1 MRKLF
6 PAMRVSLSLIMAVVS
21 IILLSDLLGIIPD
34 RSTAVID
41 GRKKIAETLAIQY
54 SLAARRNDYDSIET
68 SMKMLV
74 EHNDEV
80 QSAALRNASGG
91 LEAVVGE
98 HEEYWDPAP
107 GEKSTPTQLQVP
119 IYMNATLRQKWG
131 SVELRFS
138 PPSKVSL
145 FGISVSPLVL
155 ITVFIGVTGFLV
167 FLLLIRKILTSIDPT
182 AVIPSRVRKALDTL
196 NEGVLL
202 VDKKGQILF
211 ANEMFASA
219 LQQSEQH
226 MLGMEIADLGWN
238 GNLEK
243 LPWMDTLHS
252 GVSTV
257 GQKVTLSLSDKSEV
271 QFVVNSAAVLDDKGN
286 QQGAMVT
293 FDDVTELE
301 ERNNELREMVNKL
314 KDSSEYINR
323 QNEELRI
330 LATRD
335 PLTNCLNRRTLFD
348 QYEEN
353 CIDAIVNNA
362 EFNCMM
368 LDIDHFKQVNDK
380 YGHAAGDI
388 VLKVISA
395 AIKDVLRG
403 DDEVFRYGGEEF
415 CILLPGAD
423 IKSAATMAERIRESI
438 EAQVVEDAVEGQV
451 IRVTASIGLSSIKLG
466 QENLQSLIESA
477 DAALYESK
485 RTGRNRVT
493 IWSADTDQDDMD
505 VNHDNE
511 ARTITPEVE
520 TEYLDKVTKLPNR
533 MDFRRELSRLLLHAQ
548 QHDEYAAVLLLDLD
562 MFKRIN
568 NLFGYTAGDAV
579 LEAVAERLEGSV
591 RISDSACR
599 INNGLLKNEVYGLG
613 GDEFGILLS
622 GLDSKQDVSVVV
634 ERLID
639 SLALPV
645 NVNDQDVFM
654 TCSIGVSQFPDDG
667 TDADSLVTCAS
678 VAMQHAKRCGKN
690 SCQFFRND
698 FVSVVRDDYEIEK
711 ALRYALENN
720 EFELYF
726 QPQLDVQTLRI
737 DSMEALIRWHHP
749 QRGIIMPADF
759 IAAAE
764 TTGQINAIGEWVI
777 NAACQQIRDWLDL
790 GFELPVAINLSPV
803 QFRKDNL
810 VDLINTAVARAR
822 IDPQFL
828 QLEITES
835 TIMEELDSALET
847 MQTLSRLGYK
857 ISIDDFGTGYS
868 SLEYLKRFPVDNL
881 KIDRAFI
888 KDVVTDTGDAT
899 IVRAAISMAHGMG
912 LQVVAEGV
920 ETEEQL
926 LFLRNLRCDLIQ
938 GFLLGVPLPA
948 KDVIALIDEEQW
960 QTQA

>member
-1 MRKLF
+1 MRRMF

-41 GRKKIAETLAIQY
+41 GRKRIAETLAIQY
-54 SLAARRNDYDSIET
+54 SLAARKNDYDTIES
-68 SMKMLV
+68 SMRMLV

-80 QSAALRNASGG
+80 QSAALRNASGDI
-91 LEAVVGE
+91 EAVVGE
-98 HEEYWDPAP
+98 HEKYWDPVP

-119 IYMNATLRQKWG
+119 IYMNATLKQKWG

-138 PPSKVSL
+138 PPGKVSI
-145 FGISVSPLVL
+145 FGISISPLVL

-202 VDKKGQILF
+202 VDKKGRILF
-211 ANEMFASA
+211 ANEMFATA

-226 MLGMEIADLGWN
+226 MLGMKIADLGWN
-238 GNLEK
+238 DHLDD
-243 LPWMDTLHS
+243 LPWILTLKS
-252 GVSTV
+252 GVSMV
-257 GQKVTLSLSDKSEV
+257 GQKVTLSLPDKSEV
-271 QFVVNSAAVLDDKGN
+271 QFVVNSAAVLDDKGT

-301 ERNNELREMVNKL
+301 ERNNELRDMVNKL

-353 CIDAIVNNA
+353 CIDAIVNNT

-380 YGHAAGDI
+380 YGHTAGDM
-388 VLKVISA
+388 VLKVIST
-395 AIKDVLRG
+395 AIKEVLRG

-415 CILLPGAD
+415 CILLPSAD
-423 IKSAATMAERIRESI
+423 VKSAARMAERIRENV
-438 EAQVVEDAVEGQV
+438 EAQTVDDAVEGQV

-466 QENLQSLIESA
+466 PENLQTLIESA

-485 RTGRNRVT
+485 RSGRNRVT
-493 IWSADTDQDDMD
+493 IWSADPDQVDMD
-505 VNHDNE
+505 VNHDNATGAVSQDAE
-511 ARTITPEVE
+511 Y
-520 TEYLDKVTKLPNR
+520 EYLDKVTKLPNR

-591 RISDSACR
+591 RTSDSTCR
-599 INNGLLKNEVYGLG
+599 IGNGLLKNEVYGLG

-622 GLDSKQDVSVVV
+622 GLESKQEVSAVV

-639 SLALPV
+639 SLTLPV
-645 NVNDQDVFM
+645 NINDQDVFM

-678 VAMQHAKRCGKN
+678 VAMQQAKRGGKN

-749 QRGIIMPADF
+749 QRGIIMPTDF
-759 IAAAE
+759 IPAAE
-764 TTGQINAIGEWVI
+764 TTGQIIDIGEWVI
-777 NAACQQIRDWLDL
+777 NAACQQIRNWLDL

-803 QFRKDNL
+803 QFRQENL
-810 VDLINTAVARAR
+810 VDLINIAVAKAR
-822 IDPQFL
+822 IDPQYL

-888 KDVVTDTGDAT
+888 KDVVTDAGDAT
-899 IVRAAISMAHGMG
+899 IVRATISMAHGMG